1 METTDNKVAKKLS
14 ITQLD
19 LKDKRVLIRVDFN
32 VPIKEGKILSTQRID
47 AALPTIKYA
56 LDQGGSVILMS
67 HLGRPDGLRDESQS
81 LKIAVPVLEEKLGRK
96 VQFLNDCVGEEVEN
110 VCKNLKP
117 GDVVLLEN
125 LRFHVEEEGEGKDA
139 QGKKIKADADAV
151 AKFRASLSKLGDVY
165 VNDAFGTCHRP
176 HSSMV
181 GVDLPRAA
189 GFLVKRELQSFSEV
203 LVDPK
208 RPFLAMLGGAKVSD
222 KIKVIRNL
230 LNVVDEMIIA
240 GGMAYTFK
248 KVSQGAKIG
257 DSIFDPEGAK
267 IVDELLAKA
276 KERNVK
282 VHLPVDNICG
292 DKFAKDAQVKQV
304 SDADGGVPDGW
315 MGLDIG
321 PESRKQFAEVI
332 ARAETIVWNGPFGV
346 FEFDSFAE
354 GTKETLQRVAEATK
368 RGATTII
375 GGGETATCAQKWN
388 LEDQLTHVST
398 GGGVSLMLLEGE
410 ELPAITALDNA
421 K

>member
-1 METTDNKVAKKLS
+1 MEGASSKAGKKLS
-14 ITQLD
+14 IDALE

-32 VPIKEGKILSTQRID
+32 VPIKENKVLSTQRID

-67 HLGRPDGLRDESQS
+67 HLGRPDGQRDESQS
-81 LKIAVPVLEEKLGRK
+81 LQIVVPILEEKLGCK
-96 VQFLNDCVGEEVEN
+96 VQFLSDCVGSEVEAA
-110 VCKNLKP
+110 CKDLSP
-117 GDVVLLEN
+117 GSVVLLEN
-125 LRFHVEEEGEGKDA
+125 LRFHIEEEGEGKNA
-139 QGKKIKADADAV
+139 EGKKVKADKEDV
-151 AKFRASLSKLGDVY
+151 NKFRASLTKLGDVY
-165 VNDAFGTCHRP
+165 VNDAFGTCHRA

-189 GFLVKRELQSFSEV
+189 GFLVKKELQSFSEV
-203 LVDPK
+203 LQEPK

-222 KIKVIRNL
+222 KIKVIKNL
-230 LNVVDEMIIA
+230 LNVVDEMIIG

-248 KVSQGAKIG
+248 KVSQDAKIG
-257 DSIFDPEGAK
+257 NSIFDAEGAK

-276 KERNVK
+276 KEKGVK
-282 VHLPVDNICG
+282 IHLPVDNVCG
-292 DKFAKDAQVKQV
+292 DKFDKNCQVQTV
-304 SDADGGVPDGW
+304 TDETGVPDGW
-315 MGLDIG
+315 MGLDVG

-346 FEFDSFAE
+346 FEFDSFAA
-354 GTKETLQRVAEATK
+354 GTKETLERVTEATQ

-375 GGGETATCAQKWN
+375 GGGETASCAQKWGV
-388 LEDQLTHVST
+388 EDKLTHVST